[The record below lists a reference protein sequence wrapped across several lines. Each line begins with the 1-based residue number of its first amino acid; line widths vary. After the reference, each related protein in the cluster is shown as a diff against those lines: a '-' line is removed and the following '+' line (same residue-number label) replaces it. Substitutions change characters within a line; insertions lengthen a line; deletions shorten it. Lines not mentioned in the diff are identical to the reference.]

1 MEYEPILAFF
11 RGFEPPHQDEKSDPD
26 PHQIKIRI
34 RIRIPIRIRV
44 RSRIRIRIRIKVM
57 HTEKNENRYFNYFKF
72 VLQEYSDLVKREL
85 LSERQQVN
93 FLTADGV
100 KFAHPL
106 HHLGKSK
113 EDLPL
118 IAVDSFRN
126 GCVREAP
133 SNKSFVTLCLSVAD
147 PSHFGGDSDPDPRI
161 HVSD

>member
-1 MEYEPILAFF
+1 M
-11 RGFEPPHQDEKSDPD
+11 
-26 PHQIKIRI
+26 
-34 RIRIPIRIRV
+34 
-44 RSRIRIRIRIKVM
+44 
-57 HTEKNENRYFNYFKF
+57 
-72 VLQEYSDLVKREL
+72 QEYSDLVKREL

-126 GCVREAP
+126 GCKREVPPNQGCGSA
-133 SNKSFVTLCLSVAD
+133 FVSSGSGSSIL
-147 PSHFGGDSDPDPRI
+147 G
-161 HVSD
+161 

>member
-1 MEYEPILAFF
+1 
-11 RGFEPPHQDEKSDPD
+11 
-26 PHQIKIRI
+26 
-34 RIRIPIRIRV
+34 
-44 RSRIRIRIRIKVM
+44 
-57 HTEKNENRYFNYFKF
+57 
-72 VLQEYSDLVKREL
+72 LQEYSDLVKREL

-133 SNKSFVTLCLSVAD
+133 RQTRAS
-147 PSHFGGDSDPDPRI
+147 
-161 HVSD
+161 

>member
-1 MEYEPILAFF
+1 L
-11 RGFEPPHQDEKSDPD
+11 
-26 PHQIKIRI
+26 
-34 RIRIPIRIRV
+34 
-44 RSRIRIRIRIKVM
+44 
-57 HTEKNENRYFNYFKF
+57 

-126 GCVREAP
+126 GCVERPLQTRA
-133 SNKSFVTLCLSVAD
+133 S
-147 PSHFGGDSDPDPRI
+147 
-161 HVSD
+161 

>member
-1 MEYEPILAFF
+1 
-11 RGFEPPHQDEKSDPD
+11 
-26 PHQIKIRI
+26 
-34 RIRIPIRIRV
+34 
-44 RSRIRIRIRIKVM
+44 
-57 HTEKNENRYFNYFKF
+57 
-72 VLQEYSDLVKREL
+72 LQEYSDLVKREL

-126 GCVREAP
+126 GCVERGP
-133 SNKSFVTLCLSVAD
+133 SLNKSFGIVWSLCCGSMTFWCGSGSGSGFAD
-147 PSHFGGDSDPDPRI
+147 PCL
-161 HVSD
+161 